1 MKKEVMVLTK
11 AVRSMLYIPGNNPGM
26 IQRCSYFG
34 ADSVLLD
41 IEDAVA
47 ISEKDSARNLV
58 AHALATLD
66 FGDVYMTVRIN
77 GADTR
82 FFEKDL
88 EAIIPSRP
96 DAVRL
101 PKTQQ
106 ANDVKHID
114 EMITK
119 LEKTHNIEHGTIAI
133 HAMLETAKGIVNA
146 VEIANSSPRVKAL
159 TLGGQDLAAD
169 IGVRRTKEGTEIL
182 YARST
187 VVMAAKAAGIGAFD
201 TVFTD
206 INDSGGLLDESRF
219 IVNLGF
225 TGKAAIHPSQIP
237 VIHEAFRPAEKDVIK
252 ALRIV
257 YAAREADQKG
267 IGVYTVDGKMVDGP
281 VVRQSE
287 KVVELAKLAGMEI
300 EGIDDL

>member
-1 MKKEVMVLTK
+1 MVLTK

-47 ISEKDSARNLV
+47 ISEKDAARNLV

-114 EMITK
+114 EIITR

-146 VEIANSSPRVKAL
+146 VEIANASPRVKAL

-252 ALRIV
+252 ALRVV

>member
-1 MKKEVMVLTK
+1 MVLTK

>member
-47 ISEKDSARNLV
+47 ISEKDAARNLV

-88 EAIIPSRP
+88 ETIIPSRP

-114 EMITK
+114 EIITR

-146 VEIANSSPRVKAL
+146 VEIANASPRVKAL

-201 TVFTD
+201 TVYTD

-237 VIHEAFRPAEKDVIK
+237 VIHEAFRPAEKDVVK
-252 ALRIV
+252 ALRVV

>member
-1 MKKEVMVLTK
+1 MTK

-47 ISEKDSARNLV
+47 ISEKDAARNLV

-88 EAIIPSRP
+88 ETIIPSRP

-114 EMITK
+114 EIITR

-146 VEIANSSPRVKAL
+146 VEIANASPRVKAL

-201 TVFTD
+201 TVYTD

-252 ALRIV
+252 ALRVV
-257 YAAREADQKG
+257 YAAREADKKG

>member
-1 MKKEVMVLTK
+1 
-11 AVRSMLYIPGNNPGM
+11 
-26 IQRCSYFG
+26 
-34 ADSVLLD
+34 
-41 IEDAVA
+41 
-47 ISEKDSARNLV
+47 
-58 AHALATLD
+58 
-66 FGDVYMTVRIN
+66 
-77 GADTR
+77 
-82 FFEKDL
+82 
-88 EAIIPSRP
+88 
-96 DAVRL
+96 
-101 PKTQQ
+101 
-106 ANDVKHID
+106 
-114 EMITK
+114 MITK

>member
-1 MKKEVMVLTK
+1 MTK

-47 ISEKDSARNLV
+47 ISEKDAARNLV

-206 INDSGGLLDESRF
+206 INDSVGLLDESRF

-300 EGIDDL
+300 EGIDDLCR

>member
-1 MKKEVMVLTK
+1 MVLTK

-101 PKTQQ
+101 PKTS
-106 ANDVKHID
+106 KPT
-114 EMITK
+114 M
-119 LEKTHNIEHGTIAI
+119 
-133 HAMLETAKGIVNA
+133 
-146 VEIANSSPRVKAL
+146 
-159 TLGGQDLAAD
+159 
-169 IGVRRTKEGTEIL
+169 
-182 YARST
+182 
-187 VVMAAKAAGIGAFD
+187 
-201 TVFTD
+201 
-206 INDSGGLLDESRF
+206 
-219 IVNLGF
+219 
-225 TGKAAIHPSQIP
+225 
-237 VIHEAFRPAEKDVIK
+237 
-252 ALRIV
+252 
-257 YAAREADQKG
+257 
-267 IGVYTVDGKMVDGP
+267 
-281 VVRQSE
+281 
-287 KVVELAKLAGMEI
+287 
-300 EGIDDL
+300 

>member
-1 MKKEVMVLTK
+1 MTK

>member
-1 MKKEVMVLTK
+1 MVLTK

-106 ANDVKHID
+106 ANDVRHID

>member
-26 IQRCSYFG
+26 IQSCSYFG

-47 ISEKDSARNLV
+47 ISEKDAARNLV

-77 GADTR
+77 GADTP

-88 EAIIPSRP
+88 ETIIPSRP

-106 ANDVKHID
+106 AKDVMHID
-114 EMITK
+114 EIITK
-119 LEKTHNIEHGTIAI
+119 LEKTNNIEPGTIAI
-133 HAMLETAKGIVNA
+133 HAMLETAKGIINA
-146 VEIANSSPRVKAL
+146 VEIANASPRVKAL

-169 IGVRRTKEGTEIL
+169 IGVQRTKKGTEIL
-182 YARST
+182 YARSA
-187 VVMAAKAAGIGAFD
+187 VVMAAKSAAIQVFD
-201 TVFTD
+201 TVYTD
-206 INDSGGLLDESRF
+206 INDSEGLLDESRF
-219 IVNLGF
+219 IVSLGF

-237 VIHEAFRPAEKDVIK
+237 VIHEAFRPSETEVRK
-252 ALRIV
+252 ALRVV

-281 VVRQSE
+281 VVRQFE

-300 EGIDDL
+300 EGIDEI